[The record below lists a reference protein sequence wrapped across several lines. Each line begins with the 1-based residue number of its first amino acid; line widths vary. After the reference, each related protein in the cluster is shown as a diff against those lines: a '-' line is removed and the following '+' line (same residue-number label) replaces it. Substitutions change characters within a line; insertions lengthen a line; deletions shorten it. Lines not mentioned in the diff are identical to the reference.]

1 MVTYNQPSIKNDV
14 VETIKVMENINYICT
29 CDDVVDMQAI
39 IIGMLFA
46 LREGNIAFDN
56 KQSERVFLVQVQRM
70 RNRIRML
77 LGNDN
82 KLSSSLMA
90 KRKATIAALI
100 VP

>member
-1 MVTYNQPSIKNDV
+1 MVTYNQPTIKNDV
-14 VETIKVMENINYICT
+14 EETTEVMKNINYMCT
-29 CDDVVDMQAI
+29 CNDVVDMQAI

-56 KQSERVFLVQVQRM
+56 KQSERVFLVQVHRM

-77 LGNDN
+77 LGNDS
-82 KLSSSLMA
+82 KISSALMA

-100 VP
+100 QE